1 MNNVKVGTHG
11 EVVIKK
17 KLRKKYGIEPGHEVV
32 EFDAGDHIGIIP
44 TKGDPIENLSGK
56 YKWKESAKEAKI
68 KAEKLALDE
77 IEERY

>member
-17 KLRKKYGIEPGHEVV
+17 KLRKKYGIEAGHEVV

-68 KAEKLALDE
+68 KAEKLVIDE
-77 IEERY
+77 IEEKY